1 MSRVGMALK
10 AVFAGSFDPVTYGHL
25 DIIRRASKL
34 FDQVVVACAT
44 NTDKAGLF
52 TPVERMDLVR
62 SVTGDLDNVTTATF
76 SGLVVKWAIENDV
89 DVMIRGLRGD
99 HDLAYELR
107 IARVNSTIGP
117 METLFLPADPRHT
130 HISSSLVRDLAVLD
144 ADLSTMVPA
153 VVADALSRR
162 VREGME

>member
-1 MSRVGMALK
+1 MVRN
-10 AVFAGSFDPVTYGHL
+10 AVFAGSFDPVTLGHL

-34 FDQVVVACAT
+34 FDHVVVACAT
-44 NTDKAGLF
+44 NTDKPGLF
-52 TPVERMDLVR
+52 TPEERMDLVR
-62 SVTGDLDNVTTATF
+62 SVTGDLGNVSTATF
-76 SGLVVKWAIENDV
+76 SGLVVKWAIENDI

-130 HISSSLVRDLAVLD
+130 HISSSLVRDLAVFD
-144 ADLSTMVPA
+144 ADLSSMVPA
-153 VVADALSRR
+153 VVADALTRR
-162 VREGME
+162 VREARG